1 MIIGLHGGSGVGKHE
16 LASVLST
23 DFGYE
28 VVSFTEVTKNLLYG
42 LNPIIHAT
50 LAIEG
55 GVGVMRLR
63 SLVDQSGWAKVLSEY
78 DEVRDLVSRMSHQ
91 SREVIHEDILVTT
104 ALKDYNPTGKYV
116 VVDVQSPNEARAI
129 AQRKGVLVNVLRSG
143 HEESSLPKELFDL
156 TLHNAGTLDS
166 WHDQAVALVKDALD
180 TVARR
185 ALDIPTPDY
194 SSHYGMR

>member
-1 MIIGLHGGSGVGKHE
+1 MIIGLHGGSGTGKHE

-28 VVSFTEVTKNLLYG
+28 VVSFTEVAQHLLYG
-42 LNPIIHAT
+42 LNPIVHAT
-50 LAIEG
+50 LAVEG

-63 SLVDQSGWAKVLSEY
+63 SLVDQSGWAQVLSEY
-78 DEVRDLVSRMSHQ
+78 DEVRSLVSRMSHQ
-91 SREVIHEDILVTT
+91 SREVIHEDVLVTT
-104 ALKDYNPTGKYV
+104 ALKNYTPTGKYV

-129 AQRKGVLVNVLRSG
+129 AQRKGVLVNVVRSG
-143 HEESSLPKELFDL
+143 HEESSLPEELFDL
-156 TLHNAGTLDS
+156 TMNNDRTLEG

-185 ALDIPTPDY
+185 SLDTTTPAY